1 MKTSANQARHLR
13 PTISKIVMA
22 LAVAS
27 VMGGITISSALGQDN
42 DSRARAGQD
51 RGRNDDRDRNDN
63 RGRNDDRDRND
74 NRDRNNDRDQR
85 EDRPVYVQPYYSEPV
100 YAPPPVY
107 YDAQPSP
114 GINLFFPLD
123 IRF

>member
-1 MKTSANQARHLR
+1 MVPVSWLRRPRLNPHGDGSCNEMAINSLKSTMETSANQARNLR
-13 PTISKIVMA
+13 PAISKIVMA

-63 RGRNDDRDRND
+63 R
-74 NRDRNNDRDQR
+74 DRNNDRDQR
-85 EDRPVYVQPYYSEPV
+85 EDRPVYVQPYYSE
-100 YAPPPVY
+100 
-107 YDAQPSP
+107 
-114 GINLFFPLD
+114 
-123 IRF
+123 